1 MRRRAGLA
9 TLMMLAAAH
18 AVPAAGQGPAPVSV
32 VLFDLGNTL
41 VKRVP
46 DATRPTVWIEGTQAS
61 LASLRASGARLGI
74 LSNTGNFSWE
84 QVRDEILPEDFDPA
98 LFEDDLIIVSSA
110 AGAQKPD
117 PKIFEYTIERVG
129 LPPGDILFI
138 TESVDHVI
146 AAQASGMR
154 AVWVTEGRLPQ
165 LVAELIERNVV
176 GD

>member
-1 MRRRAGLA
+1 MRRGAGLA
-9 TLMMLAAAH
+9 TLVMLGVVH
-18 AVPAAGQGPAPVSV
+18 AVPAAGQAPEPVSV

-46 DATRPTVWIEGTQAS
+46 DGARPTVWIDGSQGA
-61 LASLRASGARLGI
+61 LASLRQAGARLGI

-84 QVRDEILPEDFDPA
+84 QVRAEILPEDFDPA
-98 LFEDDLIIVSSA
+98 LFEDDLIIVSAA
-110 AGAQKPD
+110 AGVQKPD

-129 LPPGDILFI
+129 LPPDDILFI

-154 AVWVTEGRLPQ
+154 ALWVTEGQLPQ
-165 LVAELIERNVV
+165 LVDELIERNLV